1 TEIGNVLYIGDS
13 GVDMDTAANAG
24 IESVGVTWGFRPVDE
39 LRQHNASHIIDT
51 PDQLLSLI

>member
-1 TEIGNVLYIGDS
+1 
-13 GVDMDTAANAG
+13 MDTAANAG